1 MQKANQAYVQTQFT
15 TVSQGELLLLLYDG
29 ALKFLGQAKEKIQ
42 VKDYV
47 AKGNLIS
54 RALDIINELD
64 GSLNEKEG
72 GDLARNLHQLY
83 FMCSANLLQA
93 NLRMDVKL
101 IDMVITV
108 LTGLRSAYAQ
118 IIANPD
124 AKAAA
129 AQIAS
134 RQSAA
139 ATTMQRAV
147 PLPQQTAF
155 TPGVAR
161 AQVTAAYG
169 QKAVPIPTAGS
180 PLVEA
185 SPLTPSAPQA
195 AASLSTASAAP
206 AQAPAAKPVPPTP
219 ATKQTTTQAQAPA
232 PAAAPATQT
241 TAQPSE
247 QTASSAPLGL
257 LNRRLAASNRYG
269 KMSGM

>member
-93 NLRMDVKL
+93 NLRMDVAL
-101 IDMVITV
+101 IDTVMNV

-129 AQIAS
+129 AHIAA
-134 RQSAA
+134 RQGPAA
-139 ATTMQRAV
+139 ATVQRAA
-147 PLPQQTAF
+147 PLPQQSAF

-161 AQVTAAYG
+161 SQVTAAYG
-169 QKAVPIPTAGS
+169 QKAVSAQLAGAPLTAPSQLAPAAAAAPTAT
-180 PLVEA
+180 PPAAAAPAQTPVAKQA
-185 SPLTPSAPQA
+185 SAAPQA
-195 AASLSTASAAP
+195 AA
-206 AQAPAAKPVPPTP
+206 PAAKQPTAQTAP
-219 ATKQTTTQAQAPA
+219 ASTAQTT
-232 PAAAPATQT
+232 APAT
-241 TAQPSE
+241 E
-247 QTASSAPLGL
+247 QATSSAPLGL